1 LIDFDLIYY
10 TLDNEY
16 SILEDEKSF
25 NDLKLNDFA
34 LIIIDKKNKEGKSNF
49 TLLEENEESSEECE
63 INTEINTKDFEVL
76 SKDEL
81 KKIEDEQKEKE
92 RKIRKTRKEKKI
104 SPPYGI
110 PNFGNTCYF
119 NAVNQIFLNLPIMQ
133 KLFSNK
139 NLKYMINKEN
149 KFGYKGKLIST
160 LMPLYEL

>member
-1 LIDFDLIYY
+1 M
-10 TLDNEY
+10 
-16 SILEDEKSF
+16 S
-25 NDLKLNDFA
+25 
-34 LIIIDKKNKEGKSNF
+34 KK
-49 TLLEENEESSEECE
+49 
-63 INTEINTKDFEVL
+63 
-76 SKDEL
+76 
-81 KKIEDEQKEKE
+81 KKKE
-92 RKIRKTRKEKKI
+92 RLEKQEKRKKI